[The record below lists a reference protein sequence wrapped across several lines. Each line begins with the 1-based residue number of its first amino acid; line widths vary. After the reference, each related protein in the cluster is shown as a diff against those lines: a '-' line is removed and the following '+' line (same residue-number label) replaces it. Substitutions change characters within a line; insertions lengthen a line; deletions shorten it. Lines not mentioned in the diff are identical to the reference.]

1 MDEKYDVSERVRVVP
16 VERVTLVSARPFEED
31 LRVRLGGRAKPPAG

>member
-16 VERVTLVSARPFEED
+16 VERVTLVSARGFED
-31 LRVRLGGRAKPPAG
+31 VVASIYFG